1 MFGLAGFTNGTAAL
15 TLLLYVLWLYEQKY
29 SATEWHITVWSG
41 TQIFVPLITWTC
53 VLEAHKR
60 CHPRGGDTDPALAS
74 FGPGSVLWRKRKMDG
89 HTWTQCPRVYTMAIK
104 MQDLFTN
111 KAHASPEDK
120 DAVQCS
126 NFHKLISFISVE
138 GQQHSFTF
146 VLIELMP
153 LKGRKQV

>member
-1 MFGLAGFTNGTAAL
+1 
-15 TLLLYVLWLYEQKY
+15 
-29 SATEWHITVWSG
+29 
-41 TQIFVPLITWTC
+41 
-53 VLEAHKR
+53 
-60 CHPRGGDTDPALAS
+60 
-74 FGPGSVLWRKRKMDG
+74 
-89 HTWTQCPRVYTMAIK
+89 MAIK

-138 GQQHSFTF
+138 GQQHSYTF

-153 LKGRKQV
+153 LKGRKQVQLCPNFILPEPLMSVVLVPALKFKKILPQSVATP